1 MLKRII
7 IFIGICI
14 GIYVFFGAILFF
26 RQREFIYYPT
36 TRDFE
41 KCAGFKDAEKLN
53 INGTRA
59 YFKHNS
65 DTLAVF
71 YHGNAGSACGRTYIK
86 KMVENAGHSF
96 LIVEYAGYSNDKKKP
111 KEELLLQDVR
121 NMVEFI
127 EGREFNEVLLIGE
140 SIGGSLAAFHASKSP
155 YDRMLLISP
164 FDTLGSVA
172 QDAFPLYPAKML
184 VMENYDNMELLQGK
198 ENIWIIHGTKD
209 EIIKIDRSKRLY
221 GAMNGKNNRYIE
233 IDGAGHNDIFQFQ
246 QAIRTINQ
254 FLQKNDTAKSTT
266 GE

>member
-26 RQREFIYYPT
+26 RQREFVYYPT

-41 KCAGFKDAEKLN
+41 KCAGFKDAEKLHV
-53 INGTRA
+53 NGTRA
-59 YFKHNS
+59 YFKYNS

-86 KMVENAGHSF
+86 KMIEDAGHSF
-96 LIVEYAGYSNDKKKP
+96 LIVEYAGYSNDNKKP
-111 KEELLLQDVR
+111 REELLLQDVR

-127 EGREFNEVLLIGE
+127 KGKNFKKVLLIGE
-140 SIGGSLAAFHASKSP
+140 SIGGSLAAFHAVEDS

-172 QDAFPLYPAKML
+172 QDAFPLYPARML
-184 VMENYDNMELLQGK
+184 VMENYNNIELLQGK
-198 ENIWIIHGTKD
+198 ENVWIMHGTED
-209 EIIKIDRSKRLY
+209 EIIKIDRSKKLY
-221 GAMNGKNNRYIE
+221 KTINGKNNRYIE
-233 IDGAGHNDIFQFQ
+233 IDGAGHNDIFEFQ
-246 QAIRTINQ
+246 QAIKIVNQ
-254 FLQKNDTAKSTT
+254 FLQKDDTTKATT
-266 GE
+266 RK

>member
-26 RQREFIYYPT
+26 RQREFVYYPT
-36 TRDFE
+36 MRDFE

-59 YFKHNS
+59 YFKRNS

-86 KMVENAGHSF
+86 KMIENAGHSF
-96 LIVEYAGYSNDKKKP
+96 LIVEYAGYSNDDKKP

-121 NMVEFI
+121 NMVDFI
-127 EGREFNEVLLIGE
+127 KGENFNKVLLIGE
-140 SIGGSLAAFHASKSP
+140 SIGGSLSAFHASEGS

-184 VMENYDNMELLQGK
+184 VMEDYDNIKLLQGK
-198 ENIWIIHGTKD
+198 ENIWIIHGTED
-209 EIIKIDRSKRLY
+209 EIIRIDRSKRLY
-221 GAMNGKNNRYIE
+221 GSIGGENNRYIE
-233 IDGAGHNDIFQFQ
+233 INGAGHNDMFEFQ
-246 QAIRTINQ
+246 QTTEIINR
-254 FLQKNDTAKSTT
+254 FLQKYGTTKSTT
-266 GE
+266 EE